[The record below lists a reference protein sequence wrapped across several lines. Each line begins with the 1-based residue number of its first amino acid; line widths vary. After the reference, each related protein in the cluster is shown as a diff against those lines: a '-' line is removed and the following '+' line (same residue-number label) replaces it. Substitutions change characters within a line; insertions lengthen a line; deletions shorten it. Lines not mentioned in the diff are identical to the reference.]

1 MASPGYHDIQAGAE
15 IAPRQYQVTRRDL
28 VRYAGASGDFNV
40 IHWNERIAKSVGLP
54 DVIAHGML
62 TMALAGRFLTE
73 WAGDPAAVTEFGV
86 RFSAPVV
93 VPDDDK
99 GALVEI
105 TGVVTGKLDG
115 NQVTVDVTA
124 RSGDTKV
131 LTRAHAVV
139 RLPTVLPR
147 GTTPWNPRRMR
158 LADYTT
164 VRLGGPARG
173 FVRAGTEEELIEAV
187 RAADAAGEPVL
198 ILGGGSNLV
207 VSDEGFDG
215 TVIQVATRGVS
226 RDGGP
231 GVLTVAAG
239 EDWDAVVARSVAEG
253 LAGLECLS
261 GIPGLAGATP
271 IQNVGAYGQEVSET
285 ITRVRVY
292 DRVTGDVLEMPNG
305 LCGFGYRTSR
315 FRGADR
321 FVVLSVT
328 FDLAVQVLSAPVRY
342 AELAAALGVP
352 PGGQA
357 ESAEARAA
365 VIELRQRK
373 GMVIDP
379 ADPDTRSVGSFFVNP
394 VLDAPALAAVEAA
407 ARARCGPGSRV
418 PRFEVEGSGDGLVKV
433 PAAWLIERAGFG
445 KGYNPG
451 DGARISAKHTLAL
464 VNAGSAST
472 AALLALAREIRDG
485 VRDAFGVSLTPEPV
499 LVGVTL

>member
-1 MASPGYHDIQAGAE
+1 
-15 IAPRQYQVTRRDL
+15 V
-28 VRYAGASGDFNV
+28 
-40 IHWNERIAKSVGLP
+40 K
-54 DVIAHGML
+54 
-62 TMALAGRFLTE
+62 
-73 WAGDPAAVTEFGV
+73 
-86 RFSAPVV
+86 
-93 VPDDDK
+93 
-99 GALVEI
+99 
-105 TGVVTGKLDG
+105 
-115 NQVTVDVTA
+115 
-124 RSGDTKV
+124 
-131 LTRAHAVV
+131 
-139 RLPTVLPR
+139 
-147 GTTPWNPRRMR
+147 

-164 VRLGGPARG
+164 VRLGGPARA
-173 FVRAGTEEELIEAV
+173 FVRGETEHELIDAV
-187 RAADAAGEPVL
+187 RSADAAGEPLL

-215 TVIQVATRGVS
+215 TVVQVATRGVS

-261 GIPGLAGATP
+261 GIPGLTGATP
-271 IQNVGAYGQEVSET
+271 IQNVGAYGQEVAET
-285 ITRVRVY
+285 ITAVRVY
-292 DRVTGDVLEMPNG
+292 DRVTGDVHQIPNER
-305 LCGFGYRTSR
+305 CDFGYRTSR
-315 FRGADR
+315 FRGAGR

-328 FDLAVQVLSAPVRY
+328 FRLAVQVLSAPVRY
-342 AELAAALGVP
+342 AELAATLGVP
-352 PGGQA
+352 VGGQV
-357 ESAEARAA
+357 ESAEAREA

-407 ARARCGPGSRV
+407 ARARSGPQARV
-418 PRFEVEGSGDGLVKV
+418 PHFAAGDGLAKV
-433 PAAWLIERAGFG
+433 PAAWLIEQAGFG

-464 VNAGSAST
+464 VNAGPAST

-485 VRDAFGVSLTPEPV
+485 VRDTFGVSLAPEPV

>member
-1 MASPGYHDIQAGAE
+1 
-15 IAPRQYQVTRRDL
+15 V
-28 VRYAGASGDFNV
+28 
-40 IHWNERIAKSVGLP
+40 
-54 DVIAHGML
+54 
-62 TMALAGRFLTE
+62 
-73 WAGDPAAVTEFGV
+73 
-86 RFSAPVV
+86 
-93 VPDDDK
+93 
-99 GALVEI
+99 
-105 TGVVTGKLDG
+105 
-115 NQVTVDVTA
+115 
-124 RSGDTKV
+124 
-131 LTRAHAVV
+131 
-139 RLPTVLPR
+139 
-147 GTTPWNPRRMR
+147 R

-164 VRLGGPARG
+164 LRLGGPARG
-173 FVRAGTEEELIEAV
+173 FVRAGTEDDLIDAV

-231 GVLTVAAG
+231 GVLTAAAG

-261 GIPGLAGATP
+261 GIPGLTGATP

-292 DRVTGDVLEMPNG
+292 DRVTGDVLEIPNE
-305 LCGFGYRTSR
+305 LCDFGYRTSR
-315 FRGADR
+315 FRGAGR

-328 FDLAVQVLSAPVRY
+328 FRLAVQVLSAPVRY
-342 AELAAALGVP
+342 AELAATLGVP
-352 PGGQA
+352 PGGQV

-379 ADPDTRSVGSFFVNP
+379 ADPDTRSAGSFFVNP
-394 VLDAPALAAVEAA
+394 VLDVPALAAVEAA
-407 ARARCGPGSRV
+407 ARARCGPQTRV
-418 PRFEVEGSGDGLVKV
+418 PRFAAGDGLVKV
-433 PAAWLIERAGFG
+433 PAAWLIEHAGFG

-464 VNAGSAST
+464 VNAGTAST

-485 VRDAFGVSLTPEPV
+485 VRDAFGVSLAPEPV
-499 LVGVTL
+499 LVGLTL